1 MTAGQAFSNR
11 CGKKSFYV
19 VRNIYFNSLKGSFM
33 KYQLEQFYK
42 DLEEL
47 HIKLSEEQADQ
58 FITYYELLTEWNSF
72 MNLTAIT
79 DFDEV
84 FKKHFIDSLSLIKA
98 EEDIFRFTGKDLKKD
113 ALTVIDV
120 GTGAGFPGIPLKIA
134 FPNLEITLLDSL
146 NKRIKFLNEVIEKLK
161 LKGITAVHGRAE
173 DFAGKENYRACF
185 DFALSRAVANMSTL
199 SEYCIPFVKVK
210 GLFIPYKS
218 EKVSDELAN
227 ANNALSILGGSII
240 DQVEYMLPE
249 SDYYR
254 NLVIVEKKRDTPKKY
269 PRKAGLPSKE
279 PLI

>member
-1 MTAGQAFSNR
+1 
-11 CGKKSFYV
+11 
-19 VRNIYFNSLKGSFM
+19 M

-98 EEDIFRFTGKDLKKD
+98 KEDIFHITGKDLKKD

-146 NKRIKFLNEVIEKLK
+146 KKRIKFLNEVIEKLK

-185 DFALSRAVANMSTL
+185 DLALSRAVANMSTL

-227 ANNALSILGGSII
+227 ANNALSTLGGSII

-254 NLVIVEKKRDTPKKY
+254 NLVIVEKKKDTPKKY